1 MMRCHGRDG
10 REGREGR
17 EGRDGRDGRAGR
29 AGRDGRDV
37 FSGPR
42 GTWIGMVNEC
52 HVAARHPPGGCGIRN
67 WTPLTLFSFVYS
79 NTWSTCDVFETKT
92 SISMDAFASSRPSQ
106 PTMAL
111 RLVVSSCSLRSGP
124 NWPRMPYLR
133 QCGRQS
139 DAIRDNQM
147 QSTAIRGNQRQS
159 EANRGIQRQSEAIGG
174 NRRQSDRNQRQ
185 SEAIRHH

>member
-1 MMRCHGRDG
+1 MAERAERVETAETVETAERAERVETVETVERAERAESGRAGRDG
-10 REGREGR
+10 REGRDGRAGREGR
-17 EGRDGRDGRAGR
+17 EGRDGR
-29 AGRDGRDV
+29 AGRDGRDGREGRACREGREGRDV

-133 QCGRQS
+133 Q
-139 DAIRDNQM
+139 
-147 QSTAIRGNQRQS
+147 
-159 EANRGIQRQSEAIGG
+159 
-174 NRRQSDRNQRQ
+174 
-185 SEAIRHH
+185 